1 MRLLATLCVACA
13 IVSGVFAQ
21 EIVDIPPLKAHVNDY
36 ANILSDSVEAD
47 IEVKLTQLE
56 KEDSTQVVVATVPS
70 IGHEDIESYSIRLA
84 EKWKIGQK
92 GLDNGVIILVARD
105 NRKVR
110 IEVGKGLEETL
121 TDLLA
126 GRIIDYIIIPEFKNG
141 DYDAGISKAVDAIVD
156 IVKGKFDANSL
167 KPQKAAPDYATFIW
181 IAFIV
186 MMFISAFGR
195 FISAIIGAIVLPI
208 TGAFFGFG
216 FPALVMLAVIGF
228 IAGIIIASLPHG
240 GGGYSG
246 GGFSSGRSFSSGG
259 GFSGGGGSFGGGG
272 ASGSW

>member
-1 MRLLATLCVACA
+1 MKWLATVCIACA
-13 IVSGVFAQ
+13 IATGAFSQ
-21 EIVDIPPLKAHVNDY
+21 ELVEIPPLRAHVNDY
-36 ANILSDSVEAD
+36 ADILSDNVEAE
-47 IEVKLTQLE
+47 IEAKLTQLE
-56 KEDSTQVVVATVPS
+56 KEDSTQVVVATIPS
-70 IGHEDIESYSIRLA
+70 IGDEDIESYSIRLA
-84 EKWKIGQK
+84 DKWKIGQK

-141 DYDAGISKAVDAIVD
+141 DYDAGIAKAVDAIVD

-167 KPQKAAPDYATFIW
+167 KPKKAAPDYATFIW

-186 MMFISAFGR
+186 MMFLSALGR
-195 FISAIIGAIVLPI
+195 LMSGILGAVVLPVI
-208 TGAFFGFG
+208 GAFFGFG
-216 FPALVMLAVIGF
+216 FPALVILAFVGF
-228 IAGIIIASLPHG
+228 LAGIIIASMPHG
-240 GGGYSG
+240 GGGYSS
-246 GGFSSGRSFSSGG
+246 GGFSSGGSFSSGG